1 MCIAVPV
8 EIIEIYENEALV
20 NFIGVKKKVNTSL
33 IEDITLGDYVLL
45 HAGCAIEKLN
55 KEEAEETLRIFES
68 LITNF

>member
-8 EIIEIYENEALV
+8 EIIDIYENQALV
-20 NFIGVKKKVNTSL
+20 NFMGVKKRVDTSL